1 MSLSQVRPL
10 PIERSLSLLDEF
22 LVVAPALIVRLS
34 FTYLAARLVLIAAIV
49 MVYTRASA
57 SDYDTWEEVHENPG
71 WGSKDL
77 IPLLKQVG

>member
-1 MSLSQVRPL
+1 MNLVTR
-10 PIERSLSLLDEF
+10 
-22 LVVAPALIVRLS
+22 LVVSMLI
-34 FTYLAARLVLIAAIV
+34 TPIV

-77 IPLLKQVG
+77 IPLLKQVAESVSK